1 MDELSPKAAQEDE
14 KIETASNCQST
25 CRICLGDNDEP
36 DNPFITPCK
45 CDGTMKCIHIKC
57 LQ

>member
-1 MDELSPKAAQEDE
+1 MDDMKVNNNVDE
-14 KIETASNCQST
+14 KEQDDESSNSPNT

-57 LQ
+57 L